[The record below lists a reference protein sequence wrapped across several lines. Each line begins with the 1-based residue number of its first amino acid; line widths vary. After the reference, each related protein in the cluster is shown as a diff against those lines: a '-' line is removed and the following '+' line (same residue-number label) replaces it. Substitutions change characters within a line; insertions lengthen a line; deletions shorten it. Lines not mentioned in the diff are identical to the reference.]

1 MANVGFDIKF
11 DGLEKLYEQF
21 DVSKEKARNVTA
33 SAMKATVAK
42 AQQTAQSIV
51 PVRTGYLRQ
60 NIVVKPVKINGDTIT
75 GEFVASQ
82 ADYASYVEYGTYKMR
97 AQPYMRPA
105 VAEAQPFFYSK
116 VEAALKGVL

>member
-1 MANVGFDIKF
+1 MTSVGFDMKF
-11 DGLEKLYEQF
+11 EGLDKLYEQF
-21 DVSKEKARNVTA
+21 NVSKSKAKDVTA
-33 SAMKATVAK
+33 SAMRATVAK

-105 VAEAQPFFYSK
+105 VASAKPFFYSK
-116 VEAALKGVL
+116 VESALKGVM